1 MIKSIPII
9 SGEEGEV
16 RQGQAGDAL
25 HELDWCLDQ
34 VFEIIKK
41 AWTRFLKSSKKLG
54 PGL

>member
-25 HELDWCLDQ
+25 HELDWGLDQ
-34 VFEIIKK
+34 VFKIIKK